1 MDANLKKKWLDALRS
16 GEYEQGSDQLVM
28 TFMDEQDKFCCLGV
42 LADIMGDVER
52 EGDWF
57 KFPTEGLDMDSI
69 LWDDEECRLMG
80 MGDWSGDNDEFIRD
94 EKIVAETMIP
104 SPIADKL
111 GLRTPVNAKDHNN
124 KPTRK
129 ELRNELAH
137 MNDSGKSFVEIADYL
152 ESIDF

>member
-28 TFMDEQDKFCCLGV
+28 TFMDGQDKFCCLGV

-80 MGDWSGDNDEFIRD
+80 VGDWSGDNAEFIRD

-111 GLRTPVNAKDHNN
+111 GLRTLVQSDTDNVTPK
-124 KPTRK
+124 K

-137 MNDSGKSFVEIADYL
+137 MNDQQGKSFIEIADHL